1 MKDKKLYD
9 ATKYDSGDKTYQ
21 CARHID
27 ILKFW
32 IYWKHYGTLGLEKLV
47 RDVIDTAKYFA
58 QLVKDH
64 PNCEL
69 ISEPEYVSVSFYYY
83 PDSFLK
89 RKQNGEGE
97 TEAFWEEM
105 HNIPPVIKA
114 KMVSEGTMMIAYQK
128 QNQKNLKRKNFF
140 RIILTADKGRD
151 DALFA
156 LQEIHR
162 LGKDL

>member
-1 MKDKKLYD
+1 M
-9 ATKYDSGDKTYQ
+9 
-21 CARHID
+21 
-27 ILKFW
+27 
-32 IYWKHYGTLGLEKLV
+32 
-47 RDVIDTAKYFA
+47 
-58 QLVKDH
+58 KDH

-162 LGKDL
+162 LGKDLWKKIITNYYHMNISMFLLPTINSNRLLMLRRKEVELFLLVK